1 MARHNAKH
9 QARKNLKKN
18 LKNKKTGR
26 NSGNLRNSEKSGNLT
41 ASRRQKISPGELE
54 MYCRKIRTFLELH
67 KKLSRNELA
76 QKCRSHRNPQAFQA
90 ALEEL
95 RRKGGILER
104 GKYYVLAD
112 QNQTFRAE
120 TVRLHAHFGF
130 IRDEN
135 DREYFVAGK
144 FLAGS
149 LKGDTVLAREIPSR
163 SGSPEAEIL
172 SILEESQNTRI
183 SGRIVP
189 TEKGLCL
196 LSDIAGMPLH
206 IDYSE
211 SCDYKINDQVLC
223 EVISRG
229 SRHMDHKVKV
239 VLNFGDCDSAQNC
252 MRSRIAEQEIP
263 VEFPEKVQSDAKKAA
278 APGVTEFDLQG
289 RLDLREQVI
298 FTIDGAHSK
307 DLDDAVSVQK
317 HPDGHW
323 TLGVH
328 IADVSHY
335 VRPNSPLDA
344 EAFRRGTSIYY
355 ADEVIP
361 MLPKALS
368 NGICSLNAGY
378 DRLTLSAILE
388 LSPEGDLIQ
397 YAFHKSV
404 IHSKVRGVYEEC
416 NAILGHTADSEI
428 LEKYAPVL
436 ESLELL
442 AELSGILEQLRKRRG
457 APELESTESVLVLN
471 QDGICTGLAPVQR
484 GRTERIIESCML
496 CANEAAAKLAR
507 EKKFPFVYR
516 VHENPSPERIVI
528 LREMLTKLGMT
539 QNSGDTGDA
548 VHPELASVLNTDP
561 EEIKPCD
568 VQNILEQTRNLPCFP
583 VINNLTLRSMAKA
596 KYSEIPKGH
605 FGLAL
610 RDYTHFTSPIR
621 RYSDLV
627 VHRILSDY
635 LDGAE
640 TEWLIRRYGKFT
652 ENAAERASV
661 TELRAVQLE
670 READACYAAE
680 FMKSRTG
687 EIFDGVITS
696 VTEFGMYVQLSNMAE
711 GLVHIHDMPV
721 GEYFT
726 EENWFFENTLTG
738 ERWQLGDP
746 VRVVCLRA
754 DVCTGHIDLGLA

>member
-9 QARKNLKKN
+9 QARKNLKH
-18 LKNKKTGR
+18 NKK
-26 NSGNLRNSEKSGNLT
+26 SGDLSKLKSKAKLK
-41 ASRRQKISPGELE
+41 SQQKRIRPGELE
-54 MYCRKIRTFLELH
+54 TCCRKIRTFLELH
-67 KKLSRNELA
+67 KKLSRTELA
-76 QKCRSHRNPQAFQA
+76 QKCRSHRNPQAYQA

-95 RRKGGILER
+95 RKKGEILER

-112 QNQTFRAE
+112 QGKTFRAE
-120 TVRLHAHFGF
+120 TIRLHAHFGF

-135 DREYFVAGK
+135 DKEYFVAGK

-149 LKGDTVLAREIPSR
+149 LKGDVVLARAIPSR

-172 SILEESQNTRI
+172 SILEESQHTRI
-183 SGRIVP
+183 AGRIVP
-189 TEKGLCL
+189 TEAGLCL

-206 IDYSE
+206 IDYKE
-211 SCDYKINDQVLC
+211 SCPYKINDQVLC

-239 VLNFGDCDSAQNC
+239 ILNFGDCDNAQNC
-252 MRSRIAEQEIP
+252 MRSRIAAQEIP
-263 VEFPEKVQSDAKKAA
+263 VDFPEKVRADAKKAA

-289 RLDLREQVI
+289 RLDLREEII

-307 DLDDAVSVQK
+307 DLDDAVSIRK
-317 HPDGHW
+317 HPDGYW

-335 VRPNSPLDA
+335 VRPNSPLDS

-397 YAFHKSV
+397 YEFHKSV

-416 NAILGHTADSEI
+416 NAILEHSADAE
-428 LEKYAPVL
+428 LMEKYAPVL

-442 AELSGILEQLRKRRG
+442 EQLSEKLEILRKRRG
-457 APELESTESVLVLN
+457 APELESTESVLLLD

-516 VHENPSPERIVI
+516 VHENPAPERIVM
-528 LREMLTKLGMT
+528 LREMLIKLGIS
-539 QNSGDTGDA
+539 QNFGDSG
-548 VHPELASVLNTDP
+548 NP

-568 VQNILEQTRNLPCFP
+568 IQTILDQTRDLPCFP

-640 TEWLIRRYGKFT
+640 IDWLIRRYGKFT
-652 ENAAERASV
+652 ENAAERASM

-680 FMKSRTG
+680 FMKSHTG

-711 GLVHIHDMPV
+711 GLLHIHDMPP

-746 VRVVCLRA
+746 IRVVCLRA

>member
-1 MARHNAKH
+1 ME
-9 QARKNLKKN
+9 
-18 LKNKKTGR
+18 TF
-26 NSGNLRNSEKSGNLT
+26 
-41 ASRRQKISPGELE
+41 
-54 MYCRKIRTFLELH
+54 CRKIRTFLELH
-67 KKLSRNELA
+67 RKLSRNELI
-76 QKCRSHRNPQAFQA
+76 QKCRSRRNPQAFQA

-95 RRKGGILER
+95 QRKGEILER
-104 GKYYVLAD
+104 GKYYILAD
-112 QNQTFRAE
+112 QDKTFRAE

-135 DREYFVAGK
+135 EKEYFVAGK

-149 LKGDTVLAREIPSR
+149 LKGDIVLARAIPSR

-183 SGRIVP
+183 SGRVVP
-189 TEKGLCL
+189 TEEGLCL

-206 IDYSE
+206 IDYRE
-211 SCDYKINDQVLC
+211 SCNYKINDQVLC
-223 EVISRG
+223 EVVSRG
-229 SRHMDHKVKV
+229 KRHMDHKVKV
-239 VLNFGDCDSAQNC
+239 VLNFGDCDSAHNC
-252 MRSRIAEQEIP
+252 MQSRIGEQEIP
-263 VEFPEKVQSDAKKAA
+263 VKFPEKVQLDAKKAA

-307 DLDDAVSVQK
+307 DLDDAVSVRK

-335 VRPNSPLDA
+335 VRPNSPLDS

-388 LSPEGDLIQ
+388 LSPEGDLTH
-397 YAFHKSV
+397 YEFHKSV
-404 IHSKVRGVYEEC
+404 IQSKVRGVYEEC
-416 NAILGHTADSEI
+416 NAILERRADPEI
-428 LEKYAPVL
+428 LEKYALVL

-442 AELSGILEQLRKRRG
+442 AELSGILEQRRKRRG
-457 APELESTESVLVLN
+457 APELESIESVLVLD
-471 QDGICTGLAPVQR
+471 QDGICTGLAPIQR
-484 GRTERIIESCML
+484 GKTERIIESCML

-507 EKKFPFVYR
+507 EKKFPFIYR
-516 VHENPSPERIVI
+516 VHENPAPERILI
-528 LREMLTKLGMT
+528 LREMLTKLGIS
-539 QNSGDTGDA
+539 QDFENPDLNS
-548 VHPELASVLNTDP
+548 ELNLDFNP

-568 VQNILEQTRNLPCFP
+568 MQNILDQTRDLPCFP

-610 RDYTHFTSPIR
+610 KDYTHFTSPIR

-661 TELRAVQLE
+661 TELRAIQLE

-680 FMKSRTG
+680 FMKSHTG

-711 GLVHIHDMPV
+711 GLLHIHDMPA

-726 EENWFFENTLTG
+726 EENWFFRNTLTG

-754 DVCTGHIDLGLA
+754 DVCTGHIDLGLAI